1 MMPIPPTES
10 LSTPSHSA
18 EASHLTQAPLL
29 SLSAPH
35 TPPRP
40 HRHPTRRGLLALSC
54 GMVLGLLSLVDL
66 HPAQADSGAE
76 SLAGQW
82 SGVYNCGSI
91 SRNPFTLTVKPPD
104 NGQSTVLEGEFRFSV
119 PNSNRDETGTYRVR
133 GRLDHRSGD
142 FRFVPNGWIDR
153 PSGFQA
159 VGFEGQLHAN
169 GLIIQGEIRGCLGPN
184 SAFAAER
191 VDATRSLEIQTA
203 TTGNSV
209 EATGDTWQGVWEGQL
224 QCKERIGN
232 MAYRLTLFQH
242 DDALAAAYTL
252 DWPGRSNEV
261 IQRRG
266 IATGRVGADGQ
277 LSLDHRLWLTN
288 STRWKPQIQVASS
301 AATDQLSGDVT
312 GGMPANYR
320 CERVTLTR
328 TGDAQPPS
336 VTETGLSG
344 KAWGGYA
351 QRGAGL
357 PREEWLSRLNNNG
370 TRQVMLSFAGSPD
383 RLHGRLSGTAPIMAP
398 PIQQDRYAYR
408 LQPVTTLSDGRV
420 AFLPMV
426 MEQAQGRFE
435 RLGDFSWYTRRPY
448 VVLFDI
454 TEDGE
459 LSVTHRD
466 SRQRETVFRF
476 PQLEGETLAAIQ
488 QGEAPSVP
496 LGDAMQGALSQAP
509 SLDQQ
514 CRILLDWAG
523 QAVDQESLARMTGS
537 QLQVA
542 ILPILKEAEFEPV
555 FGIPVDLT
563 TEEERSSVHTLSRI
577 CTYRTGNR
585 LAQSVI
591 GNFRSDIHLDR
602 ILALAMDHAETSGW
616 QQDAIAAIHDLEDE
630 DSSLARLTEIEREAR
645 ERRGE
650 LSTSS
655 QQQLTSAI
663 ASKRQQI
670 ATANLMRD
678 VEAIPTLPDA
688 ARTIDKLAELFDR
701 ATQVDL
707 PSGPASQLI
716 TLASEKAQRIL
727 QPLLQQADAMAS
739 GPVSLDSLASLTSLL
754 SELEHLRAR
763 LPRQVR
769 QSIDFGP
776 VATATARRQA
786 LIQHPEVQQAFA
798 AMLLRL
804 EPGRDDPRDIVRRTA
819 LRYVDS
825 RHLEGSTAMAH
836 AAREATERLEL
847 RSVGL
852 VDRSTQAV
860 NGEPSAQAMYLAVK
874 AKADQVNDQLA
885 STYERCQ
892 RRQFQNDPMLAM
904 TCLTILAAGG
914 GDELR
919 ARITRFEKLGCAR
932 SEGQAGF
939 VCDYVL
945 GFETS
950 SPFMRETMMGELMAM
965 GSVSQGRFVP
975 IREGWLFT
983 PLRRNP

>member
-1 MMPIPPTES
+1 MAPISPAEHQS
-10 LSTPSHSA
+10 LPSHVV
-18 EASHLTQAPLL
+18 EAPYFSYSVGHAGPQAY
-29 SLSAPH
+29 
-35 TPPRP
+35 R
-40 HRHPTRRGLLALSC
+40 RHTRRSVLALSC
-54 GMVLGLLSLVDL
+54 GIALGLLSVVDI

-82 SGVYNCGSI
+82 SGIYNCGTI
-91 SRNPFTLTVKPPD
+91 SRNPFTLTVNQPD
-104 NGQSTVLEGEFRFSV
+104 NEQATILEGEFRFSL
-119 PNSNRDETGTYRVR
+119 PNSNSDESGAYRVR
-133 GRLDHRSGD
+133 GRLDRQSGD

-159 VGFEGQLHAN
+159 LGFEGQLHAN
-169 GLIIQGEIRGCLGPN
+169 GLTIQGEIRGCLGPN

-191 VDATRSLEIQTA
+191 IGASQSLEVQTA
-203 TTGNSV
+203 TAGSRV
-209 EATGDTWQGVWEGQL
+209 EASGGTWQGVWEGHL
-224 QCKERIGN
+224 QCKERIGDL
-232 MAYRLTLFQH
+232 AYRLTLFQIS
-242 DDALAAAYTL
+242 DALVADYTL
-252 DWPGRSNEV
+252 DWPGRSSEV

-277 LSLDHRLWLTN
+277 LSLGHLLWLDDYM
-288 STRWKPQIQVASS
+288 RWKPQVQVSSS
-301 AATDQLSGDVT
+301 AAADQLSGDVT

-328 TGDAQPPS
+328 TGDARLPS

-357 PREEWLSRLNNNG
+357 PREEWLRRLNNNG

-383 RLHGRLSGTAPIMAP
+383 QLHGRFSGAAPIMTS

-408 LQPVTTLSDGRV
+408 LQPVATLSDGRV
-420 AFLPMV
+420 AFMPTV

-435 RLGDFSWYTRRPY
+435 RLGDFTWYTQRPY

-454 TEDGE
+454 TEDGA

-466 SRQRETVFRF
+466 SRQRETVSRF
-476 PQLEGETLAAIQ
+476 PRLEGEAFAAIQ

-496 LGDAMQGALSQAP
+496 LGDGIQGELSQAP
-509 SLDQQ
+509 SLDRQ

-523 QAVDQESLARMTGS
+523 QAVDQESLAHMTGS

-542 ILPILKEAEFEPV
+542 ILPILEEAEFEPV
-555 FGIPVDLT
+555 FGIPVELT

-585 LAQSVI
+585 LAESVI
-591 GNFRSDIHLDR
+591 GNFRSDIRLDR

-616 QQDAIAAIHDLEDE
+616 QEDAIAAINDLEDV
-630 DSSLARLTEIEREAR
+630 DSSLVRLTEIEREAR
-645 ERRGE
+645 ERRAE
-650 LSTSS
+650 LSASS

-678 VEAIPTLPDA
+678 VEAIPALPDD
-688 ARTIDKLAELFDR
+688 ARTVDRLAELFDR
-701 ATQVDL
+701 ATQIDL
-707 PSGPASQLI
+707 PSAPASQLTI
-716 TLASEKAQRIL
+716 LASEKAQRIL
-727 QPLLQQADAMAS
+727 QPLLQQADAMANGS
-739 GPVSLDSLASLTSLL
+739 ASLDSLASLTSVL
-754 SELEHLRAR
+754 SEIEHLRAR

-769 QSIDFGP
+769 QSIDFAP
-776 VATATARRQA
+776 VATAAARRQA

-798 AMLLRL
+798 AMLMRL

-825 RHLEGSTAMAH
+825 RHLEGSTAMSH

-852 VDRSTQAV
+852 VDRSTQEV

-919 ARITRFEKLGCAR
+919 ARITRFEKLGCAVG
-932 SEGQAGF
+932 EGQTGF

-945 GFETS
+945 GLETS